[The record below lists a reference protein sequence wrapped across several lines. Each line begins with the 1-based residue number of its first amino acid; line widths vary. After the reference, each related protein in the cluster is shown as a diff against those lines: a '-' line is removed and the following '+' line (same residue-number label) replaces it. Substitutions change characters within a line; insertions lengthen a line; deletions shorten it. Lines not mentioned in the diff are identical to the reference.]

1 MNKVSWMRAAC
12 SDNGSTHSDADA
24 DAACRCWPFGG
35 FMYASVPLIPGSQ
48 DAPARPHIRLS
59 LSSRE
64 LSALRR
70 PLKIAIKIEI
80 GNKISAG
87 RSPVAERITEN
98 YFLGRHFSLKVF
110 KNVLHTS
117 RDISIAL
124 WLQLTVQAELIALRA
139 QYTFYKIYYF
149 D

>member
-35 FMYASVPLIPGSQ
+35 FMYASAPLIPGSQ
-48 DAPARPHIRLS
+48 DVPYRPHFRPS

-98 YFLGRHFSLKVF
+98 YFLVAIFFKKIYRVMCCIPHGVFRSCSMIEANSSSWFYIKLIISDRRIFSL
-110 KNVLHTS
+110 
-117 RDISIAL
+117 
-124 WLQLTVQAELIALRA
+124 
-139 QYTFYKIYYF
+139 
-149 D
+149 